1 MAGMRFEVYGTAITQ
16 HAGQEDTLQA
26 IVELAQRA
34 ERHGVNGL
42 LTYYNHQSIDPWIV
56 ASVILQNSKS
66 VTPLVA
72 LQPYA
77 LPPVT
82 AAKLIHSLTRL
93 HRRRM
98 DINLVT
104 GATEGELAQVDEKLD
119 HDDRYDRA
127 VEYGVVLRSLLASNE
142 PLFHEGRFYRYRAL
156 RISSRLEPDER
167 PRIFVA
173 GSSAASRHAAAAV
186 GDVAVTHP
194 EPLAQFAKTFLHR
207 GQDGPRTAIR
217 VGLVARPTRDE
228 AWSAARALYPA
239 DRLAQIKTSMRKQS
253 ESDWSRRLA
262 KLASKDAI
270 YDEVYWTG
278 AYRGGGS
285 VPLLVGEYHEVAHYL
300 EQYLKLGVSTV
311 LLGGRLTSEDD
322 FRHSATVL
330 AELRG
335 RVRQV

>member
-1 MAGMRFEVYGTAITQ
+1 MAGVRFDVYGTAVTQ
-16 HAGQEDTLQA
+16 RTERGDTLQA

-34 ERHGVNGL
+34 ERHGVDGL
-42 LTYYNHQSIDPWIV
+42 LTFYNHQSIDPWIV

-77 LPPVT
+77 LPPAT

-93 HRRRM
+93 HRHRI

-104 GATEGELAQVDEKLD
+104 GAAEGELSQVGEQLD

-127 VEYGVVLRSLLASNE
+127 VEYSVVLRSLLSSDE

-156 RISSRLEPDER
+156 RINARLEPDER

-173 GSSAASRHAAAAV
+173 GSSPASRQAAAAV

-194 EPLAQFAKTFLHR
+194 EPLAQFAKTFSR
-207 GQDGPRTAIR
+207 REQGGPRTAIR
-217 VGLVARPTRDE
+217 VGLVARPDGDE

-239 DRLAQIKTSMRKQS
+239 DRLAQIKTSMRKHS

-262 KLASKDAI
+262 NLASEDTT
-270 YDEVYWTG
+270 YDGVYWTG

-285 VPLLVGEYHEVAHYL
+285 VPLLVGGYHDVADYL
-300 EQYLKLGVSTV
+300 EQYLKLGVTTV
-311 LLGGRLTSEDD
+311 LLGGRLASEDD
-322 FRHSATVL
+322 FRHAAAVL
-330 AELRG
+330 SELRG
-335 RVRQV
+335 RE